1 MSEQQ
6 LSCGKPLH
14 VELSGQEFKRH
25 LVLFLLQDE
34 SKGKYKISR
43 LNLQMVE
50 SKIKEHPFKH
60 IRYRNISL
68 DMF

>member
-14 VELSGQEFKRH
+14 VELFRQEFERH
-25 LVLFLLQDE
+25 LVLFLMQDE
-34 SKGKYKISR
+34 SKRKYKISR

-50 SKIKEHPFKH
+50 GKIKEPPFKH
-60 IRYRNISL
+60 IRYRNTSL